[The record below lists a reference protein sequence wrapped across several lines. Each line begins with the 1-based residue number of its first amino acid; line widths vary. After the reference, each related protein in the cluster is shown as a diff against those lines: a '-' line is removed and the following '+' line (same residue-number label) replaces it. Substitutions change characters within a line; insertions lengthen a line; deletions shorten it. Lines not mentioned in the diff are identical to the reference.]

1 MKNPFLKS
9 KGKTLSEFAKD
20 FLNIQPA
27 ESDSAVQQEVSKTNK
42 SVDEKLAKLQE
53 KVESLES
60 ENAAFRDEN
69 EALKSAMSEIAKPDT
84 NSIAKIRAA
93 AQGFVTATAE
103 GSTT

>member
-1 MKNPFLKS
+1 MKNPFNK
-9 KGKTLSEFAKD
+9 KEQKTITEFAKE
-20 FLNIQPA
+20 FFNIQTPPKL
-27 ESDSAVQQEVSKTNK
+27 DKPDVNK
-42 SVDEKLAKLQE
+42 QIADLQR

-60 ENAAFRDEN
+60 ENAAFRAEN

>member
-1 MKNPFLKS
+1 MKNPFLKV
-9 KGKTLSEFAKD
+9 KGKTISEFAKE

-27 ESDSAVQQEVSKTNK
+27 ESETAEQQEVPKTNQ

-60 ENAAFRDEN
+60 ENAA
-69 EALKSAMSEIAKPDT
+69 LKNAMSLISAPDT

-93 AQGFVTATAE
+93 AQGFVDE
-103 GSTT
+103 VSEQC

>member
-1 MKNPFLKS
+1 MKNPFLKT

-27 ESDSAVQQEVSKTNK
+27 ESDSAVQQEVSNTK
-42 SVDEKLAKLQE
+42 SFDKKLAELQE

-60 ENAAFRDEN
+60 ENAA
-69 EALKSAMSEIAKPDT
+69 LKNAMSLISAPDT

>member
-1 MKNPFLKS
+1 MKNPFLKT
-9 KGKTLSEFAKD
+9 KGKTISEFAKK
-20 FLNIQPA
+20 FLTVQPA
-27 ESDSAVQQEVSKTNK
+27 ESESAVQQGVSKTNK

-60 ENAAFRDEN
+60 ENAAFRAEN

>member
-1 MKNPFLKS
+1 MEKIFLKN

-20 FLNIQPA
+20 FLNIQHA
-27 ESDSAVQQEVSKTNK
+27 ESESAVQQKVSKTNK

-60 ENAAFRDEN
+60 ENAAFRAEN

-93 AQGFVTATAE
+93 AQGFVEATAE